1 MESMPQTDKS
11 IYRIFFNSQGKTYEI
26 YARKVEQGNLA
37 GFIEVEELVFG
48 KKSDIV
54 VDPSEDALKKEFGG
68 VTRLHLPFHSIV
80 RIDEV
85 EKEGAG
91 KVLSIA
97 GSDQPMSEPQPAQ
110 PPNPENKPE

>member
-1 MESMPQTDKS
+1 MSQTEKC
-11 IYRIFFNSQGKTYEI
+11 IYRIFFNNQGKTYEI
-26 YARKVEQGNLA
+26 YARKVQQGSLA
-37 GFIEVEELVFG
+37 GFVEIEELVFG

-68 VTRLHLPFHSIV
+68 VKRLHLPYHSIL

-91 KVLSIA
+91 KILSLA
-97 GSDQPMSEPQPAQ
+97 GGDKTVPEPQPDQ
-110 PPNPENKPE
+110 PPKKA